1 MSRHKPASV
10 SSRQPARVRGVAFES
25 SKKTIDSIRPGP
37 AAMLVLVIAV
47 LVVYLRTF
55 GASFV
60 LFDDNHH
67 VYANPFLNPVS
78 FAGIARLWQHAYE
91 WLYIPLAYTIFAGV
105 ALFAQTPPQ
114 MMTSIG
120 QTVTVSP
127 GPFHFASVVF
137 HIANALLCLL
147 LVLRL
152 TRSRKTALLCSL
164 LFALHPLQVESV
176 AWISEL
182 RGLTSAFFGLAA
194 LNVLVVSRQISDDA
208 PAKRRVLYWV
218 SPLLVICAML
228 CKPSALVLPVAVLI
242 IDRVAL
248 WTSWRRSVFTA
259 AMWGASVLPFALVT
273 QSLQQVIPAGMSLWW
288 QRPFIAG
295 DALAF
300 YLFKAVV
307 PMNLCIDYGRTPP
320 SVMSTGW
327 GYLVWAIPVGLF
339 ALAYLYRRR
348 RPMVLLGGLLF
359 VAFLLPNLGFVPFMY
374 QGYST
379 VADRYAYLPLIGIG
393 LVVGEVVSAIQSKI
407 AVGAFTVV
415 LIGLAFVSF
424 NQTGHW
430 SDNTEFVRH
439 TLDVNPKAGFAHAN
453 LGVLLLKQG
462 RMADAIEHFN
472 EALKID
478 PGDAKTENNLGLALV
493 KMGKLDDAEPHY
505 RRAVEID
512 PRYFKAHENLGA
524 VYLQTG
530 RVEAAI
536 ASLKAAVEIQPS
548 GAKAFNDLGVALMRN
563 GQVVEGLQA
572 FQRAVSLEPNNVQYR
587 RNLGQA
593 LLQQGRP
600 EDAAPYLVP

>member
-1 MSRHKPASV
+1 
-10 SSRQPARVRGVAFES
+10 
-25 SKKTIDSIRPGP
+25 
-37 AAMLVLVIAV
+37 MLVLVIAV
-47 LVVYLRTF
+47 IVVYLRTF

-78 FAGIARLWQHAYE
+78 LAGIGRLWRHAYE
-91 WLYIPLAYTIFAGV
+91 WLYIPLAYTILAGI
-105 ALFAQTPPQ
+105 ALFAQTPAQ
-114 MMTSIG
+114 MMSSIG

-127 GPFHFASVVF
+127 GAFHFASVVF
-137 HIANALLCLL
+137 HIANVLLCLL
-147 LVLRL
+147 LVLRI

-164 LFALHPLQVESV
+164 LFAVHPLQVESV

-194 LNVLVVSRQISDDA
+194 LNVLVSSRQIGDSA
-208 PAKRRVLYWV
+208 PAKSRVLYWV

-228 CKPSALVLPVAVLI
+228 CKPAAVVLPVAVLI

-248 WTSWRRSVFTA
+248 ATSWRRSVVTA
-259 AMWGASVLPFALVT
+259 AIWGASVLPFALIT
-273 QSLQQVIPAGMSLWW
+273 QSLQDVIPAGVSLWW
-288 QRPFIAG
+288 QRPFVAG

-307 PMNLCIDYGRTPP
+307 PINLCIDYGRTPH
-320 SVMSTGW
+320 SVMSNGW
-327 GYLVWAIPVGLF
+327 GYLVWAIPASLF
-339 ALAYLYRRR
+339 LLASLYRRQ
-348 RPMVLLGGLLF
+348 RPMVQLGALMF
-359 VAFLLPNLGFVPFMY
+359 VAFLLPNLGLVPFKY

-393 LVVGEVVSAIQSKI
+393 LVVGDVVSAIQSNVAVRAVSVALI
-407 AVGAFTVV
+407 A
-415 LIGLAFVSF
+415 LAILSF

-430 SDNTEFVRH
+430 SDNAEFVRH

-462 RMADAIEHFN
+462 RGAEAIEHFN

-478 PGDAKTENNLGLALV
+478 PDDAKTENNLGLALV
-493 KMGKLDDAEPHY
+493 KMGRLDDAELHY
-505 RRAVEID
+505 RRAVELD

-524 VYLQTG
+524 VYLQTD
-530 RVEAAI
+530 RLDAAI

-548 GAKAFNDLGVALMRN
+548 DAKAFNDLGVAFMRN
-563 GQVVEGLQA
+563 GQVAEGLHA
-572 FQRAVSLEPNNVQYR
+572 FQRAVSVEPSNAQYR

-593 LLQQGRP
+593 LLQQGRA
-600 EDAAPYLVP
+600 EDAAVDLAP

>member
-1 MSRHKPASV
+1 MSRHKAAGV
-10 SSRQPARVRGVAFES
+10 SSRLGNRGAAVS
-25 SKKTIDSIRPGP
+25 STSSSDSGRPGT
-37 AAMLVLVIAV
+37 AAVLVVVIAV

-78 FAGIARLWQHAYE
+78 LAGIGRLWRHAYE

-114 MMTSIG
+114 MVSSIG
-120 QTVTVSP
+120 QTVTVNP

-152 TRSRKTALLCSL
+152 TRSRNTAVLCSL

-182 RGLTSAFFGLAA
+182 RGLTSAFFGLVA
-194 LNVLVVSRQISDDA
+194 LNVLVVSRQIAVRA
-208 PAKRRVLYWV
+208 PAKGRFLYWS
-218 SPLLVICAML
+218 SPLLVVCAML
-228 CKPSALVLPVAVLI
+228 CKPSALVLPAAGLI

-248 WTSWRRSVFTA
+248 ASSWRKSVLTA
-259 AMWGASVLPFALVT
+259 AMWGASLLPFALAT

-300 YLFKAVV
+300 YLFKAVI
-307 PMNLCIDYGRTPP
+307 PLNLCIDYGRTPQ

-327 GYLVWAIPVGLF
+327 GYLVWAIPVSLF
-339 ALAYLYRRR
+339 ALAYVYRRR
-348 RPMVLLGGLLF
+348 RPIVLLGALLF
-359 VAFLLPNLGFVPFMY
+359 VAFLLPNLGLVPFMY

-379 VADRYAYLPLIGIG
+379 VADRYAYLPLIGLG
-393 LVVGEVVSAIQSKI
+393 LVVSEMVSAVQSRI
-407 AVGAFTVV
+407 AVRALAVV
-415 LIGLAFVSF
+415 LIALAVISF
-424 NQTGHW
+424 NQAGHW
-430 SDNTEFVRH
+430 SDNAEFVRH
-439 TLDVNPKAGFAHAN
+439 TLDVNPKAGFAQAN
-453 LGVLLLKQG
+453 QGVLLLKQD
-462 RMADAIEHFN
+462 RVADAIEHFN

-478 PGDAKTENNLGLALV
+478 PRDAKTENNLGLALV
-493 KMGKLDDAEPHY
+493 KMGRLDDAEPHY
-505 RRAVEID
+505 RRAVEIA
-512 PRYFKAHENLGA
+512 PRYFKAHENLGT

-530 RVEAAI
+530 RVAAAI
-536 ASLKAAVEIQPS
+536 ASLKAAVEIQPAD
-548 GAKAFNDLGVALMRN
+548 AKAFNDLGVAYMRN
-563 GQVVEGLQA
+563 GQIAEGLQS
-572 FQRAVSLEPNNVQYR
+572 FQRAVSTEPSNVQYR

-593 LLQQGRP
+593 LLQQGRS
-600 EDAAPYLVP
+600 EDAAPYLAP